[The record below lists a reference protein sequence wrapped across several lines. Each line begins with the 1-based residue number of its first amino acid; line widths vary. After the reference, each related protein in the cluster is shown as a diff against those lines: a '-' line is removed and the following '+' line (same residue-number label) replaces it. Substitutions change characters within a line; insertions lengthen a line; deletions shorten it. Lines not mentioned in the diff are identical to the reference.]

1 MFVVS
6 LSSKKLKIISLSVC
20 CFIAVGLMVG
30 IMLYKCSKTD
40 VSNDN
45 LLVNNSASNIDEIL
59 AFISNFGWEIRSEPD
74 EIREIIIPVEFD
86 DVYNKYNEIQL
97 SQGYDLREY
106 SGERNN
112 AARQPAAQSAADGC
126 VDRRAACAVS
136 PVQGETKRR
145 CAAWRR
151 ACAGSGG
158 KCISGRRAYDADLRF
173 SICAG
178 GGAALCKGQ
187 L

>member
-106 SGERNN
+106 SGERAKSWTFTVLNYPGFEGQECIKIN
-112 AARQPAAQSAADGC
+112 VLIYNGNVIGGDVCSVKLDGFMHGF
-126 VDRRAACAVS
+126 VK
-136 PVQGETKRR
+136 E
-145 CAAWRR
+145 
-151 ACAGSGG
+151 
-158 KCISGRRAYDADLRF
+158 
-173 SICAG
+173 
-178 GGAALCKGQ
+178 
-187 L
+187 